1 MNDEIL
7 TIPELKILIS
17 QEEEAIR
24 VKRQSLKYHEDLL
37 KDLRQRLNNYV
48 VDGLRLQVREFIE
61 LGAKLSDSAVLLKRH
76 KPGAPKMPPGVICS
90 FIISDNPYLEISYGN
105 LGYPESRTLELE
117 EEEAG
122 ILSSQAGRQA
132 YNIDCSIWDTY
143 RYPGEID

>member
-1 MNDEIL
+1 MTEEIL
-7 TIPELKILIS
+7 TIPELKNLIS
-17 QEEEAIR
+17 QEEEQIR

-37 KDLRQRLNNYV
+37 KDLRKRLNNFV

-76 KPGAPKMPPGVICS
+76 KPEAPKMPPGVICS
-90 FIISDNPYLEISYGN
+90 FVIRDNPYLEISYSN
-105 LGYPESRTLELE
+105 LGYPQSRTLELE
-117 EEEAG
+117 EEEAI
-122 ILSSQAGRQA
+122 ILSSGRQA